1 MSSGS
6 DKNIELRDEKI
17 IIHNLEVDDINAYK
31 ILKDIKPDRREEFI
45 KKAVIMGTIGL
56 RNLSLTENVDYIEKE
71 FNKLLKQF
79 EYQNENIQDMIE
91 KTFDMENNASCMGKF
106 RLMFEQYFDLKKG
119 KIGDLLSPYE
129 EGSPIKKLK
138 EEVFEK
144 IKELR
149 DELLKEEVKEEIVSK
164 TTLKG
169 GKFEDT
175 VLEQIEKICSP
186 YEDKVE
192 YVGDRLGKTNKI
204 GDINIDIDSDN
215 KKRIIV
221 ECKDS
226 PAYSHKRTIDEV
238 NDAIKNRG
246 SKFGI
251 FLFKNQQQ
259 IPSALRPVK
268 ITKKY
273 IVTSFDEYGLYFAF
287 RVARLFVTI
296 KDDKKEIPIGEI
308 QKEIEDM
315 KSKLFMFKSFESKLT
330 QIDNASSYIRTNLER
345 IKDDI
350 ENSLETIKNL
360 IT

>member
-1 MSSGS
+1 M
-6 DKNIELRDEKI
+6 
-17 IIHNLEVDDINAYK
+17 
-31 ILKDIKPDRREEFI
+31 KPDRRERFI
-45 KKAVIMGTIGL
+45 KKAVIIGTIGL

-79 EYQNENIQDMIE
+79 ECQNESMQGMIKE
-91 KTFDMENNASCMGKF
+91 TFDMENNASCMGKF
-106 RLMFEQYFDLKKG
+106 RLMFEQYFDLKRG

-138 EEVFEK
+138 EEVFGK

-169 GKFEDT
+169 VEFEDDI
-175 VLEQIEKICSP
+175 LGQIEDFCSP

-192 YVGDRLGKTNKI
+192 YVGDRLGKTSKI
-204 GDINIDIDSDN
+204 GDINIDVDSDD
-215 KKRIIV
+215 KKRITI
-221 ECKDS
+221 ECKNS
-226 PAYSHKRTIDEV
+226 ATYSHKRTIDEI

-246 SKFGI
+246 AKFGV
-251 FLFKNQQQ
+251 FLFKSQNQ

-273 IVTSFDEYGLYFAF
+273 IVTSFDECGLYFAF
-287 RVARLFVTI
+287 RVARIFVTV
-296 KDDKKEIPIGEI
+296 KEHEKRIPIREI
-308 QKEIEDM
+308 QKEVEDM

-350 ENSLETIKNL
+350 EKSLESIKSL